1 MRKVLQQLKQY
12 KKETFRCISF
22 TTLEVIMEILIPFVT
37 AMIIDRGIQAENL
50 PAVYRYGALIIV
62 MAFLSLFFGAMAGKR
77 RRGSGIRAGGQSQRR
92 DIYEDTDLLLLQ
104 Y

>member
-37 AMIIDRGIQAENL
+37 AMIIDRGIQAKIC
-50 PAVYRYGALIIV
+50 RRSIV
-62 MAFLSLFFGAMAGKR
+62 TER
-77 RRGSGIRAGGQSQRR
+77 
-92 DIYEDTDLLLLQ
+92 
-104 Y
+104 